1 MTRYRR
7 ALVIVDVQPT
17 FCEGGSLEVHGG
29 DAVAKEISDFV
40 TENYEYD
47 CIVTTQDWHID
58 PGPHFSDQP
67 DYVDSWPHH
76 GIAGTKEADLHPKL
90 TSIIQRINY
99 SVKKGM
105 FKAAYSGFEGFDD
118 EDQSLKQ
125 ILEKESIECVDI
137 VGLAFD
143 YCVKA
148 TAIDSAQLG
157 FDTRVLAKLSA
168 SVSPELMK
176 DVSNEMEAHGV
187 EVVYE

>member
-1 MTRYRR
+1 M
-7 ALVIVDVQPT
+7 
-17 FCEGGSLEVHGG
+17 
-29 DAVAKEISDFV
+29 
-40 TENYEYD
+40 
-47 CIVTTQDWHID
+47 
-58 PGPHFSDQP
+58 
-67 DYVDSWPHH
+67 
-76 GIAGTKEADLHPKL
+76 
-90 TSIIQRINY
+90 
-99 SVKKGM
+99 
-105 FKAAYSGFEGFDD
+105 
-118 EDQSLKQ
+118 
-125 ILEKESIECVDI
+125 DI